1 MNLFASPTTYE
12 SMARQLAKAFGKD
25 LPWDLLLNTAT
36 RAAQTYL
43 ANRDLSLDLSNI
55 SDEESPIIFPP
66 FLVQDGANL
75 LFGDGGTGKTYFCLR
90 LALSLATGKPFLG
103 FSPKEVGGTLFV
115 DYEDNEK
122 TASYRLSRLCAGPD
136 LELDPRIAKK
146 HIRYLNPRG
155 APLYSIVPAVKK
167 IVEEHNIALVLV
179 DSVAS
184 ACGSEPEKSESAS
197 RYYNALKS
205 IGVTSLSIAHVT
217 KSQGAP
223 QDKAFGSVFWHN
235 LARNT
240 WNLQGEEEAQ
250 DELAMIAG
258 QKTKQLGLFHRKS
271 NNSSRA
277 FPIAMKLTYAD
288 KYVSFEKGNKGF
300 WVQEL
305 PIKVRIRQALGT
317 LGKTLEELRDELPD
331 VAGDTLKMT
340 LARLKAS
347 GEVIN
352 NSGRGG
358 KWQNLR

>member
-1 MNLFASPTTYE
+1 
-12 SMARQLAKAFGKD
+12 
-25 LPWDLLLNTAT
+25 
-36 RAAQTYL
+36 
-43 ANRDLSLDLSNI
+43 
-55 SDEESPIIFPP
+55 
-66 FLVQDGANL
+66 
-75 LFGDGGTGKTYFCLR
+75 
-90 LALSLATGKPFLG
+90 
-103 FSPKEVGGTLFV
+103 
-115 DYEDNEK
+115 
-122 TASYRLSRLCAGPD
+122 
-136 LELDPRIAKK
+136 
-146 HIRYLNPRG
+146 
-155 APLYSIVPAVKK
+155 
-167 IVEEHNIALVLV
+167 
-179 DSVAS
+179 
-184 ACGSEPEKSESAS
+184 
-197 RYYNALKS
+197 
-205 IGVTSLSIAHVT
+205 
-217 KSQGAP
+217 
-223 QDKAFGSVFWHN
+223 
-235 LARNT
+235 
-240 WNLQGEEEAQ
+240 
-250 DELAMIAG
+250 MIAG